1 MKQYKVIDRKTN
13 EIVIEYV
20 TLDEAM
26 SWCASMYY
34 FELM

>member
-1 MKQYKVIDRKTN
+1 MYKVINRETK
-13 EIVIEYV
+13 EVVIDNV
-20 TLDEAM
+20 SMSEAM